1 MEMWF
6 DRLPRAARIGVTGAV
21 MFVAIFGVM
30 QLQAF
35 DAGGSFSVSALIV
48 RAVLSAAF
56 GLAGGVVAV
65 VLGEQRVRR
74 TFGSLECGNAY
85 SRAVRTGE
93 LPAHIDPAAWRGWL
107 GVSRQSLRWTP
118 ICVVV
123 MAVIAVLQ
131 VLTHQW
137 ADAVVVG
144 LLVIWFVIVWRVQKR
159 RISRLTVAVEQRA
172 AAA

>member
-1 MEMWF
+1 MWF
-6 DRLPRAARIGVTGAV
+6 DRLPRAARIAVTGAL

-30 QLQAF
+30 QLQAL
-35 DAGGSFSVSALIV
+35 DAGGSFSASALIV
-48 RAVLSAAF
+48 RAVFSAAF

-85 SRAVRTGE
+85 SRALRTGE
-93 LPAHIDPAAWRGWL
+93 LPAHIDPVVWRGWL

-118 ICVVV
+118 ICVAVI
-123 MAVIAVLQ
+123 AVIAVLQ
-131 VLTHQW
+131 VLTHRW

-144 LLVIWFVIVWRVQKR
+144 LLVIWFVIVWRVQKG